1 MATKYEIDLAI
12 NAASTAST
20 VKEVKNSMKE
30 LNSLALKFGE
40 GSAEFE
46 KVTAAAG
53 DLKDRIEDVNQA
65 INAKKGTGFEK
76 FGGELGILGDKLSNL
91 DFKGA
96 NESIGRI
103 SQTIKGVS
111 FKDISEG
118 VKGFTSVLGNLGKA
132 ILANPIFLIA
142 GIVIAVGAAFILLK
156 DKVKILSEAFA
167 FLSDI
172 VGGVIDFFKDLTD
185 ELGLTAFAAEESA
198 DRQIAA
204 AQKVRASAEENY
216 DAEIALRKAAGEE
229 TFKIEQ
235 EKQAVIQQS
244 IDDELSGIKAK
255 IEASGDYVDG
265 QRVATEEQ
273 KKQIAEL
280 EKAKRDSVLAQRISE
295 ITEAKKAAD
304 ELAKIAED
312 NAKKS
317 EAKLKE
323 RQAKE
328 KALQQEYINTIQ
340 ELYGDLSADII
351 AIEDQQDITEEQRI
365 NRRESREREA
375 LEKKLKA
382 AADAGASQLELTTI
396 REESETAIALKYAN
410 LRVENQKTVDEKLK
424 EEKNAEAIATAELK
438 VEQDETDLQARI
450 DLLTVQ
456 KDIDVAAAGE
466 NAAERLLIEQKYIND
481 VDELKEDAAKKE
493 KQRRQNELN
502 ETLAGVKAAADGQQ
516 ALSDLVFAIKF
527 ANLKKGSAEEE
538 KAARQQFKINKALA
552 IQSAIISGIQG
563 VVNALSAKSIL
574 QEPNATVLRVA
585 TAIGVGVAAAANV
598 AKIAAT
604 QYNPGGGGGGGG
616 GGAAVPAAPAAPA
629 GIAPAAGS
637 NAAPAP
643 RVNDFSL
650 YGTAGKSNSGSQ
662 QNNQRLSV
670 SVDEISSTTKRVDGY
685 KSASELK

>member
-103 SQTIKGVS
+103 ATTIKGVS

-118 VKGFTSVLGNLGKA
+118 VKGFTGVLGNLGKA

-204 AQKVRASAEENY
+204 AQKVRKSAEENY

-235 EKQAVIQQS
+235 EKQKVIQQS
-244 IDDELSGIKAK
+244 IDDELAGIQAK

-265 QRVATEEQ
+265 QRTATDEQ

-280 EKAKRDSVLAQRISE
+280 EKARRDSALAQRVSE
-295 ITEAKKAAD
+295 ISEAKKTADDLKKIAD
-304 ELAKIAED
+304 EA
-312 NAKKS
+312 
-317 EAKLKE
+317 
-323 RQAKE
+323 
-328 KALQQEYINTIQ
+328 
-340 ELYGDLSADII
+340 
-351 AIEDQQDITEEQRI
+351 
-365 NRRESREREA
+365 
-375 LEKKLKA
+375 
-382 AADAGASQLELTTI
+382 
-396 REESETAIALKYAN
+396 
-410 LRVENQKTVDEKLK
+410 
-424 EEKNAEAIATAELK
+424 
-438 VEQDETDLQARI
+438 
-450 DLLTVQ
+450 Q
-456 KDIDVAAAGE
+456 KDRE
-466 NAAERLLIEQKYIND
+466 KRAAERLAANKTLLKEIEDDQITALRNQDEREFAAAVLANERAVKSIEESKANNALKNEALLAQAAAFEVQLEAVNIAAAERKKKREEEDATKIKEAQLTKLAEDQELTDLQFENQLILNQDNFEVTQELKLAQLEADKELDLEQARLKGEDLLSIEQDYENRKIEIKMASAEREKELDRQRVSATFQIAQASND
-481 VDELKEDAAKKE
+481 SLI
-493 KQRRQNELN
+493 
-502 ETLAGVKAAADGQQ
+502 
-516 ALSDLVFAIKF
+516 ALSDLYFTVKK
-527 ANLKKGSAEEE
+527 NNTKKGSAEEE

-563 VVNALSAKSIL
+563 VVNALSAQSIVP
-574 QEPNATVLRVA
+574 EPFGTILRVA
-585 TAIGVGVAAAANV
+585 TAVGVGIAAAVNV
-598 AKIAAT
+598 AKIAST
-604 QYNPGGGGGGGG
+604 QFNPGGGGGGG

-650 YGTAGKSNSGSQ
+650 FGTAGKSNSGSQ
-662 QNNQRLSV
+662 QNQRLSV

>member
-20 VKEVKNSMKE
+20 VKDVKSSLKE

-53 DLKDRIEDVNQA
+53 DLKDRIDDVNQA
-65 INAKKGTGFEK
+65 ISAKKGTGFEK
-76 FGGELGILGDKLSNL
+76 FGGELGILGDKLSGL

-142 GIVIAVGAAFILLK
+142 AIVVAVGAAFILLK

-167 FLSDI
+167 FLSNI
-172 VGGVIDFFKDLTD
+172 VGGVIQFFKDLSD

-235 EKQAVIQQS
+235 EKQKVIQKS
-244 IDDELSGIKAK
+244 IDDELEGIQKK

-265 QRVATEEQ
+265 QRTATEEQ

-280 EKAKRDSVLAQRISE
+280 EKARRDSALAQRISE

-312 NAKKS
+312 NAKKA
-317 EAKLKE
+317 ETRRKE
-323 RQAKE
+323 RLAKQ
-328 KALQQEYINTIQ
+328 KQQQDEYINAIKD
-340 ELYGDLSADII
+340 LYGDLSADIL
-351 AIEDQQDITEEQRI
+351 AIEDAQDVTEEEKI
-365 NRRESREREA
+365 TRRESRELEA
-375 LEKKLKA
+375 LDKKLENAKK
-382 AADAGASQLELTTI
+382 AGASALELKVI
-396 REESETAIALKYAN
+396 QEESETAIAQKYA
-410 LRVENQKTVDEKLK
+410 LIRVENQKALDAQIK
-424 EEKNAEAIATAELK
+424 EEKDAEKLAAAELK
-438 VEQDETDLQARI
+438 IEQDETDLQARI

-456 KDIDVAAAGE
+456 RDIDLE
-466 NAAERLLIEQKYIND
+466 NENLTASEKLLIKEKYKNDVKAIND
-481 VDELKEDAAKKE
+481 EIALSDVRTA
-493 KQRRQNELN
+493 
-502 ETLAGVKAAADGQQ
+502 QQ
-516 ALSDLVFAIKF
+516 ALDVGKATNDSLIALSDAFFSIKTR
-527 ANLKKGSAEEE
+527 NLAKGSVEEE
-538 KAARQQFKINKALA
+538 KAAKKQFQTNKALA
-552 IQSAIISGIQG
+552 LSSAIIIGTQS
-563 VVNALSAKSIL
+563 VLSAYANGVKNPVPL
-574 QEPNATVLRVA
+574 LGPATG
-585 TAIGVGVAAAANV
+585 AIYAVIAGVTAAANI
-598 AKIAAT
+598 AKIASS
-604 QYNPGGGGGGGG
+604 QYKSSGG
-616 GGAAVPAAPAAPA
+616 GGAVGATGAAPAQPA
-629 GIAPAAGS
+629 GIAAAAGS
-637 NAAPAP
+637 NATPTP
-643 RVNDFSL
+643 KLNDFSL
-650 YGTAGKSNSGSQ
+650 YGTAGKANNASQ
-662 QNNQRLSV
+662 AQTQKLSV

>member
-20 VKEVKNSMKE
+20 VKDVKSSLKE

-53 DLKDRIEDVNQA
+53 DLKDRIDDVNQA
-65 INAKKGTGFEK
+65 ISAKKGTGFEK
-76 FGGELGILGDKLSNL
+76 FGGELGILGDKLSGL

-142 GIVIAVGAAFILLK
+142 GVVIAVGAAFIMLK

-172 VGGVIDFFKDLTD
+172 VSGVVDFFKDLSD
-185 ELGLTAFAAEESA
+185 QFGLTAFAAEEAA

-216 DAEIALRKAAGEE
+216 DAEIALKKAAGEQ
-229 TFKIEQ
+229 TFQIEQ
-235 EKQAVIQQS
+235 EKQKVIQETL
-244 IDDELSGIKAK
+244 DAELEGIRLK

-273 KKQIAEL
+273 KKQIADL
-280 EKAKRDSVLAQRISE
+280 EKAKRDSILAQRVSE
-295 ITEAKKAAD
+295 ISEAKKTAD
-304 ELAKIAED
+304 DLAKIAED
-312 NAKKS
+312 AQ
-317 EAKLKE
+317 KE
-323 RQAKE
+323 RE
-328 KALQQEYINTIQ
+328 KRAAERAAANKTLIKQ
-340 ELYGDLSADII
+340 
-351 AIEDQQDITEEQRI
+351 IEDQEVALLKSQDEREFAAAVLANDRAVKAIKDSKANNALKQAALLEQEKTFIASIEAVNLAAAERKKKSDEEAALKIKEQQLQKLSEEQ
-365 NRRESREREA
+365 
-375 LEKKLKA
+375 
-382 AADAGASQLELTTI
+382 EL
-396 REESETAIALKYAN
+396 
-410 LRVENQKTVDEKLK
+410 
-424 EEKNAEAIATAELK
+424 
-438 VEQDETDLQARI
+438 I
-450 DLLTVQ
+450 DLKFENDLI
-456 KDIDVAAAGE
+456 KAGE
-466 NAAERLLIEQKYIND
+466 NFELQQKIKLAQLETDKELDLEQARLKGEDLLAIEQDYENKKLEIKIASAER
-481 VDELKEDAAKKE
+481 E
-493 KQRRQNELN
+493 KQLDKDRLSD
-502 ETLAGVKAAADGQQ
+502 TLQIAQVSNDSLI
-516 ALSDLVFAIKF
+516 ALSDLYFTVKK
-527 ANLKKGSAEEE
+527 ANTRKGSAEEE

-563 VVNALSAKSIL
+563 VINALSAQSVVPEPFGTIL
-574 QEPNATVLRVA
+574 KVA
-585 TAIGVGVAAAANV
+585 TAVGVGIAAAANV
-598 AKIAAT
+598 AKIAST
-604 QYNPGGGGGGGG
+604 QFSTGGGGGG
-616 GGAAVPAAPAAPA
+616 GGATVPSAPAGPS

-643 RVNDFSL
+643 RVNDFAL

-685 KSASELK
+685 KAASELK

>member
-20 VKEVKNSMKE
+20 VKDVKSSLKE

-53 DLKDRIEDVNQA
+53 DLKDRIDDVNQA
-65 INAKKGTGFEK
+65 ISAKKGTGFEK
-76 FGGELGILGDKLSNL
+76 FGGELGILGDKLSGL

-103 SQTIKGVS
+103 ATTIKGVS

-142 GIVIAVGAAFILLK
+142 GIVIAIGAAFILLK

-167 FLSDI
+167 FLSNI
-172 VGGVIDFFKDLTD
+172 VGGVIQFFKDLSD

-235 EKQAVIQQS
+235 EKQKVIQKS
-244 IDDELSGIKAK
+244 IDDELEGIQKK

-265 QRVATEEQ
+265 QRTATEEQ

-280 EKAKRDSVLAQRISE
+280 EKARRDSALAQRISE

-312 NAKKS
+312 NAKKA
-317 EAKLKE
+317 ETRQKE
-323 RQAKE
+323 RLAKQ
-328 KALQQEYINTIQ
+328 KQQQDEYINAIKD
-340 ELYGDLSADII
+340 LYGDLSADIL
-351 AIEDQQDITEEQRI
+351 AIEDAQDVTEEEKI
-365 NRRESREREA
+365 TRRESRELEA
-375 LEKKLKA
+375 LDKKLENAKK
-382 AADAGASQLELTTI
+382 AGASALELKVI
-396 REESETAIALKYAN
+396 QEESETAIAQKYA
-410 LRVENQKTVDEKLK
+410 LIRVENQKALDAQVK
-424 EEKNAEAIATAELK
+424 EEKDAEKLAAAELA
-438 VEQDETDLQARI
+438 VEQNELDLEARVE
-450 DLLTVQ
+450 LLTVQ
-456 KDIDVAAAGE
+456 RDIDLEQE
-466 NAAERLLIEQKYIND
+466 NLTASEKLLIQQKYIND
-481 VDELKEDAAKKE
+481 VKALKDADAE
-493 KQRRQNELN
+493 ADRQRRLQDTGDALN
-502 ETLAGVKAAADGQQ
+502 VASSLTSSLAS
-516 ALSDLVFAIKF
+516 LSATVYANKSR
-527 ANLKKGSAEEE
+527 NLKKGSKEEE
-538 KAARQQFKINKALA
+538 EAAKKQFKTQKALA
-552 IQSAIISGIQG
+552 LVGAVIDGAKAVVTSLASAPLANGPAPNPLGIASLAA
-563 VVNALSAKSIL
+563 VIVSS
-574 QEPNATVLRVA
+574 VA
-585 TAIGVGVAAAANV
+585 NI
-598 AKIAAT
+598 AKIAST
-604 QYNPGGGGGGGG
+604 QYTPSGGGGGGSAPV
-616 GGAAVPAAPAAPA
+616 GANVPA
-629 GIAPAAGS
+629 GIAAAAGS
-637 NAAPAP
+637 EPAAPSP
-643 RVNDFSL
+643 RLNDFSL
-650 YGTAGKSNSGSQ
+650 YGTAGKANNASQ

-670 SVDEISSTTKRVDGY
+670 AVDEISSTTKRVDGY